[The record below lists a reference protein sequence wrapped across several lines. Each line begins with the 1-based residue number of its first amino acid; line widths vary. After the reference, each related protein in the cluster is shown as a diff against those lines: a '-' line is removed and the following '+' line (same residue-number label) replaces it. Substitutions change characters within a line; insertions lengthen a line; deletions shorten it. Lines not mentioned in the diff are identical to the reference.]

1 MKKKGSVVQLDR
13 ISDFGSE
20 GWGFESS
27 LGHLLI
33 FFFLVAKL
41 DAQTIVSEIELPISV
56 YETSGLEIIN
66 NNLITINDS
75 GNPSNLY
82 YLNQDGELLF
92 RRMFNELKNNDWEDL
107 TADEEFIYIADIG
120 NNFDTRENLR
130 IIKIPVNSENNSYEI
145 INFHYPEQDKFITLE
160 KSSQYDAEGLII
172 VDDNLIIFTKNKLKK
187 ITEIYTV
194 PKIAGTYEAK
204 KIGSL
209 NTQSIITGADY
220 DSKTKLLALTGSL
233 SFKGYEY
240 YILKIKDFDPK
251 KPINYY
257 IDMYKIPLE
266 KTQVESI
273 KIIDKNTFWVTSEA
287 ETFGS
292 PMMYKIKI
300 NSIH

>member
-27 LGHLLI
+27 LGHLLLL
-33 FFFLVAKL
+33 FFFLITRL
-41 DAQTIVSEIELPISV
+41 DAQTILSETKLPISV

-66 NNLITINDS
+66 GNLVTINDS

-92 RRMFNELKNNDWEDL
+92 RRIFNDLKNNDWEDL
-107 TADEEFIYIADIG
+107 TADEEFIYIADTG

-130 IIKIPVNSENNSYEI
+130 IIKIPIDSENNYFEI
-145 INFHYPEQDKFITLE
+145 INFHYPEQVKFITLE
-160 KSSQYDAEGLII
+160 KSSQYDAEGLITI
-172 VDDNLIIFTKNKLKK
+172 GENLIIFTKNKLKK
-187 ITEIYTV
+187 ITEIYTL
-194 PKIAGTYEAK
+194 PKIAGNYEAK

-209 NTQSIITGADY
+209 NIQSIITGADY

-233 SFKGYEY
+233 SFKGDKY
-240 YILKIKDFDPK
+240 YIFKIKDFDPK
-251 KPINYY
+251 KTINNH
-257 IDMYKIPLE
+257 IDMYEIPIG
-266 KTQVESI
+266 KSQVESI

-287 ETFGS
+287 EYFGS
-292 PMMYKIKI
+292 PIIY
-300 NSIH
+300 

>member
-27 LGHLLI
+27 LGHLFI
-33 FFFLVAKL
+33 FFFVIINLE
-41 DAQTIVSEIELPISV
+41 AQTIVSEIELPISV

-130 IIKIPVNSENNSYEI
+130 IIKTPINPENNSFEL
-145 INFHYPEQDKFITLE
+145 INFYYPEQDDFSFKQLSF
-160 KSSQYDAEGLII
+160 YDAEGLISI
-172 VDDNLIIFTKNKLKK
+172 GDYLFIFTKNRAKK
-187 ITEIYTV
+187 ITELYRL
-194 PKIAGTYEAK
+194 PKKAGNHKAEL
-204 KIGSL
+204 IGEINVESIVTAADYSDEMKL
-209 NTQSIITGADY
+209 LVLTSTFDFNEYFIITIENFDP
-220 DSKTKLLALTGSL
+220 SKL
-233 SFKGYEY
+233 SYNK
-240 YILKIKDFDPK
+240 INKIKI
-251 KPINYY
+251 PIG
-257 IDMYKIPLE
+257 

-273 KIIDKNTFWVTSEA
+273 KIINKSSFWITSEA
-287 ETFGS
+287 ELLGK
-292 PMMYKIKI
+292 PKLYKI
-300 NSIH
+300 SL

>member
-27 LGHLLI
+27 LGHLLLL
-33 FFFLVAKL
+33 FFFLITRL
-41 DAQTIVSEIELPISV
+41 DAQTILSETKLPISV

-66 NNLITINDS
+66 GNLVTINDS

-92 RRMFNELKNNDWEDL
+92 RRIFNDLKNNDWEDL
-107 TADEEFIYIADIG
+107 TADEEFIYIADTG

-130 IIKIPVNSENNSYEI
+130 IIKIPIDSENNYFEI
-145 INFHYPEQDKFITLE
+145 INFHYPEQVKFITLE
-160 KSSQYDAEGLII
+160 KSSQYDAEGLITI
-172 VDDNLIIFTKNKLKK
+172 GENLIIFTKNKLKK
-187 ITEIYTV
+187 ITEIYTL

-209 NTQSIITGADY
+209 NIQSIITGADY

-233 SFKGYEY
+233 SFKGDKY
-240 YILKIKDFDPK
+240 YIFKIKDFDPK
-251 KPINYY
+251 KTINNH
-257 IDMYKIPLE
+257 IDMYEIPIG
-266 KTQVESI
+266 KSQVESI
-273 KIIDKNTFWVTSEA
+273 KIIDKNNFWVTSEA

-292 PMMYKIKI
+292 PYLFKI
-300 NSIH
+300 SL

>member
-27 LGHLLI
+27 LGHLFI
-33 FFFLVAKL
+33 FFFVVINLE
-41 DAQTIVSEIELPISV
+41 AQTIVSEIELPISV
-56 YETSGLEIIN
+56 YETSGLEIVN

-130 IIKIPVNSENNSYEI
+130 IIKTPINPENKSFEL
-145 INFHYPEQDKFITLE
+145 INFYYPEQEDFSFNQL
-160 KSSQYDAEGLII
+160 SMYDAEGLIS
-172 VDDNLIIFTKNKLKK
+172 VANYLLIFTKNRAKK
-187 ITEIYTV
+187 ITEIYRV
-194 PKIAGTYEAK
+194 PKKAGNYKAK
-204 KIGSL
+204 LIGEI
-209 NTQSIITGADY
+209 NIESIVTAADY
-220 DSKTKLLALTGSL
+220 NKKLSLLVLTSTKDFNEYYMHKIKNFNITKL
-233 SFKGYEY
+233 KN
-240 YILKIKDFDPK
+240 LKTDT
-251 KPINYY
+251 
-257 IDMYKIPLE
+257 YKIPIG

-273 KIIDKNTFWVTSEA
+273 KIIDKNNFWITSEA
-287 ETFGS
+287 EFMGS
-292 PMMYKIKI
+292 PFLYKI
-300 NSIH
+300 SL

>member
-27 LGHLLI
+27 LGHLLLL
-33 FFFLVAKL
+33 FFFLITRL
-41 DAQTIVSEIELPISV
+41 DAQTILSETKLPISV

-66 NNLITINDS
+66 GNLVTINDS

-92 RRMFNELKNNDWEDL
+92 RRIFNDLKNNDWEDL
-107 TADEEFIYIADIG
+107 TADEEFIYIADTG
-120 NNFDTRENLR
+120 NNFDKRENLR
-130 IIKIPVNSENNSYEI
+130 IIKIPIDSENNYFEI
-145 INFHYPEQDKFITLE
+145 INFYYPEQVKFITLE
-160 KSSQYDAEGLII
+160 KSSQYDAEGLITI
-172 VDDNLIIFTKNKLKK
+172 GENLIIFTKNKLKK
-187 ITEIYTV
+187 ITEIYTL

-209 NTQSIITGADY
+209 NIQSIITGADY

-233 SFKGYEY
+233 SFKGDKY
-240 YILKIKDFDPK
+240 YIFKIKDFDPK
-251 KPINYY
+251 KTINNH
-257 IDMYKIPLE
+257 IDMYEIPIG
-266 KTQVESI
+266 KSQVESI
-273 KIIDKNTFWVTSEA
+273 KIIDKNNFWVTSEA

-292 PMMYKIKI
+292 PYLFKI
-300 NSIH
+300 SL